1 MALYFSL
8 INHRSVPLMVQA
20 FDPRDVHNIHLFLLG
35 QSCRAAPIAVS
46 DHNSK
51 SLRCANRVC
60 WWSCWNVGPRVSTV
74 IKPCPHSQA
83 VHVRSDTGISSP
95 FDSMVI
101 YWNFKGLCSNFWTP
115 TSLRTSIKK
124 CYLVRYFIRFIF
136 F

>member
-51 SLRCANRVC
+51 SLRCANRVYRR
-60 WWSCWNVGPRVSTV
+60 SRWNVRPRASTV
-74 IKPCPHSQA
+74 IKPHAPHRFA
-83 VHVRSDTGISSP
+83 TFHPRVAIEISRGREISHSRHLP
-95 FDSMVI
+95 RQRLTRRCSSRFHEKNRYI
-101 YWNFKGLCSNFWTP
+101 YDNRGKM
-115 TSLRTSIKK
+115 
-124 CYLVRYFIRFIF
+124 
-136 F
+136 